1 MEYEEDSTFQKQL
14 EGILLNPDHC
24 VASNIKNHL
33 PAWKLYFE
41 HFEHTAQSQQML
53 TWIEHGFLLNFVS
66 VHSACQ
72 VVHPRYKEK
81 VESVTQLL
89 QTTVS
94 KEQVPALLIGNKPS
108 YVSFCQ

>member
-1 MEYEEDSTFQKQL
+1 
-14 EGILLNPDHC
+14 
-24 VASNIKNHL
+24 
-33 PAWKLYFE
+33 
-41 HFEHTAQSQQML
+41 ML

-94 KEQVPALLIGNKPS
+94 KEQVPALLIGNKPTHVHFANR
-108 YVSFCQ
+108 VSCHMYKDFARENQYTSMWVSDYNERKFTREHGRDLSCCIFLL